1 MIISTIIKK
10 IKNIGSFM
18 KILVFFSF
26 FITLLFAQGK
36 ASLENPN
43 VYSALG
49 NSIYENV
56 RAIEGLK
63 NIKEFSTFE
72 SKIDKYTQDVA
83 ELKKEGFV
91 IEAKANST
99 DKYKYLA
106 RLRELSTLNEY
117 FIRSV
122 KNRFKLSIENRNSR
136 LFVEMINSG
145 LLDTK
150 TYKKEI
156 IKYYVEHTHEINPSG
171 LLEIFLQS
179 NELHKRERE
188 IKNKNTKT
196 DNQRAKIKRV
206 RQRDIANEKAVNK
219 LLEEELI
226 KKKLKIRQEQKDGLS
241 CN

>member
-1 MIISTIIKK
+1 
-10 IKNIGSFM
+10 M
-18 KILVFFSF
+18 KILVALSL

-36 ASLENPN
+36 AYLGNPN

-49 NSIYENV
+49 NTIYENV
-56 RAIEGLK
+56 RAVEGLK
-63 NIKEFSTFE
+63 KIEEFSRFE

-91 IEAKANST
+91 IESKENSA
-99 DKYKYLA
+99 DKYKYLS
-106 RLRELSTLNEY
+106 RLRELSIVNDY
-117 FIRSV
+117 FIRRV
-122 KNRFKLSIENRNSR
+122 KNSFKLSIEKRNSR

-156 IKYYVEHTHEINPSG
+156 IKYYVEHTQEIKPSG
-171 LLEIFLQS
+171 LLERFLQQ
-179 NELHKRERE
+179 NELDNRERE
-188 IKNKNTKT
+188 TKNKNTKI

-206 RQRDIANEKAVNK
+206 RQRDINNKKALNK